1 MMNKKLIKIE
11 TDAYTKEYPGSRV
24 VSTDFSLGFRS
35 AIRHVWPLLEKSREL
50 IAVKIR
56 LDTISAMANSETN
69 RDSMDKLLEL
79 LKQIDEISGR

>member
-1 MMNKKLIKIE
+1 MNKKLNKIE
-11 TDAYTKEYPGSRV
+11 TEAYAKEYPGSRV
-24 VSTDFSLGFRS
+24 VSHDFSLGFWA
-35 AIRHVWPLLEKSREL
+35 AIRHVRPILEKSREL

-69 RDSMDKLLEL
+69 RYPIDKLLEL

>member
-1 MMNKKLIKIE
+1 MNKKLNKIE
-11 TDAYTKEYPGSRV
+11 TEAYTKEYPGSRV

-35 AIRHVWPLLEKSREL
+35 AIRHVWPILEKSREL

-56 LDTISAMANSETN
+56 LDTISAMANSEEN
-69 RDSMDKLLEL
+69 RDSIGKLLEL